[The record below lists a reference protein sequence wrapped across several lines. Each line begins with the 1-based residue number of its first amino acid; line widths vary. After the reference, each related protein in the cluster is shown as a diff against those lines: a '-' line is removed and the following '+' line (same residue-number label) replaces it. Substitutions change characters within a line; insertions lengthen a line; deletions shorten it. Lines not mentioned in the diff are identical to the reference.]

1 VLLIEKYVY
10 REIKENEVNY
20 LIELLASALAILN
33 DLRQYQLNSTV
44 DNSLYGLKNRSAITN

>member
-1 VLLIEKYVY
+1 MLIRKYVY

>member
-1 VLLIEKYVY
+1 VLSIGKYVY

-33 DLRQYQLNSTV
+33 DLRQYQLNSTQL
-44 DNSLYGLKNRSAITN
+44 NCRQFIIWA